1 MNTMLMAHVPYKH
14 LFSLLIMFNLPVS
27 LPTTSVVCFSF
38 IWQIPWSLLD
48 FLVLITMCLVYS
60 SQHSLLALLISVF
73 EDHAVSMLAQVIADV
88 VSSTLQATKWES
100 PSLLASSPPP
110 FCKSM
115 TMVHDTVLFTSLCFL
130 LEKNI
135 GHIQVTCTDQ
145 SNTIEAWCE
154 IHDCSCVMIKPKYRL
169 INFSKFVSLGASEDF
184 DMMVIT
190 PQTTKRFCT
199 WYYQYDVVCIF

>member
-38 IWQIPWSLLD
+38 IWQIAWSLLD

-60 SQHSLLALLISVF
+60 SQHSLLASLISVF
-73 EDHAVSMLAQVIADV
+73 EDHSVSMLAQVIAV
-88 VSSTLQATKWES
+88 ASSTLQATKWES

-110 FCKSM
+110 SCKSM
-115 TMVHDTVLFTSLCFL
+115 TMVHDTVLFTSLCFCWKRILVTFKSLAQIKATL
-130 LEKNI
+130 LKLDARSMTALVWWSN
-135 GHIQVTCTDQ
+135 QSTCSSIFQ
-145 SNTIEAWCE
+145 SLSPLELLRT
-154 IHDCSCVMIKPKYRL
+154 L
-169 INFSKFVSLGASEDF
+169 IWWWLHRKLLNK
-184 DMMVIT
+184 
-190 PQTTKRFCT
+190 FCT